1 MSTWLLPR
9 QELTPEQ
16 LRAVELNHADHQII
30 FGAPGSGKTQILLH
44 RAAFLRDRLGTAP
57 SRFRIF
63 VYTNVLKQYIRS
75 ALSLLN
81 LPEDTIITYDD
92 WCRVF
97 YQQHINSRLP
107 WNAAAKKPD
116 FDLIR
121 RTVGEKVAKDSIPL
135 PLYDFALVDEAQ
147 DLDADTF
154 DTFRRIS
161 RHVTAC
167 LDNKQQIYEH
177 GSSENEILLKLGL
190 RRRNLSLLDA
200 YRCSPFIAKLAAR
213 FIPDPQDMQH
223 YLGQVR
229 TSQTERQTP
238 LLFKATGFDD
248 EKKRLIEVLRERL
261 LIDQRIGILFP
272 QRRQVFGFAQGL
284 TEAGIEVEVPPQ
296 FGSKDRLPPH
306 DFNSSRPKLVTYAG
320 AKGLTFDSVLLPRLV
335 PESFAHVSPER
346 VQRLMYVAITRA
358 TNWVYLSTIVGSEL
372 TLLQTLQPLVAERAL
387 TVQCAHERTTPA
399 PGSTPST
406 SPGRD
411 NLDFL

>member
-9 QELTPEQ
+9 NELTPEQ
-16 LRAVELNHADHQII
+16 LRAVELGHSDHQII

-44 RAAFLRDRLGTAP
+44 RAAFLRDRLGAAP

-75 ALSLLN
+75 ALPLLN

-121 RTVGEKVAKDSIPL
+121 RTVGEKVARDSVPL

-147 DLDADTF
+147 DLDAATF
-154 DTFRRIS
+154 DTLRRTA

-167 LDNKQQIYEH
+167 LDNKQQIYER
-177 GSSENEILLKLGL
+177 GSSETDILLKLGL

-213 FIPDPQDMQH
+213 FIPDSQDMQH

-238 LLFKATGFDD
+238 LLFKAIGFDD

-261 LIDQRIGILFP
+261 LLDQRIAVLFP
-272 QRRQVFGFAQGL
+272 LRRQVFGFAEGL
-284 TEAGIEVEVPPQ
+284 KQAGIEVETQ
-296 FGSKDRLPPH
+296 ENLDFG
-306 DFNSSRPKLVTYAG
+306 SSRPKLITYAS

-335 PESFAHVSPER
+335 PESFPRMSPER
-346 VQRLMYVAITRA
+346 IQRLLFVAVTRA
-358 TNWVYLSTIVGSEL
+358 TNWVYLSTNVGNEL
-372 TLLQTLQPLVAERAL
+372 PLLQALQPLVSERAL
-387 TVQCAHERTTPA
+387 AVQSAQDRTPPA
-399 PGSTPST
+399 TGSTPGT
-406 SPGRD
+406 PLKTE

>member
-9 QELTPEQ
+9 HELTPEQ

-44 RAAFLRDRLGTAP
+44 RAAFLRDRLGSAP
-57 SRFRIF
+57 NRFRIF

-75 ALSLLN
+75 ALALLN

-97 YQQHINSRLP
+97 FQQHVDARLP

-116 FDLIR
+116 FAMIR
-121 RTVGEKVAKDSIPL
+121 RAVGEKVVKQSVPL
-135 PLYDFALVDEAQ
+135 PMYDFVLVDEAQ
-147 DLDADTF
+147 DLDGDTF
-154 DTFRRIS
+154 DTLRRIS

-167 LDNKQQIYEH
+167 LDNKQQIYEQ
-177 GSSENEILLKLGL
+177 GSTEDQILERLGL

-213 FIPDPQDMQH
+213 FIPDPQQTQH

-229 TSQTERQTP
+229 TSQSERQTP
-238 LLFKATGFDD
+238 LLFKSSGFDE

-261 LIDQRIGILFP
+261 LIDQRIGVLFP
-272 QRRQVFGFAQGL
+272 MRRQVFGFAEGL
-284 TEAGIEVEVPPQ
+284 KQAGIEVETQ
-296 FGSKDRLPPH
+296 ENLNFG
-306 DFNSSRPKLVTYAG
+306 SSRPKLITYAS

-335 PESFAHVSPER
+335 PESFPRMSPER
-346 VQRLMYVAITRA
+346 IQRILFVAVTRA
-358 TNWVYLSTIVGSEL
+358 SKWAYLSTYLGNEL
-372 TLLQTLQPLVAERAL
+372 PILDSLQPLVAERAL
-387 TVQCAHERTTPA
+387 TVQASQDTATPA
-399 PGSTPST
+399 TESEPDASSG
-406 SPGRD
+406 GD
-411 NLDFL
+411 KLDFL